1 VTLLILIV
9 IFHIAPYHDSD
20 DRGPDMPLD
29 TPKDPLIAAKAALDP
44 ENFALANC
52 VRALSIDAVN
62 AANSGHPGAPMGMAD
77 AATVLFR
84 NHLKFDARNPD
95 WPDRDRF
102 VLSNGHASMLQ
113 YSLLHLTGYEDMT
126 LDQVKNFRQ
135 WGSITAGH
143 PEYGHA
149 KGIELTTGPLG
160 QGLAMAVGMALAE
173 RRLAAEFGD
182 DLVDHHTYVL
192 LGDGCLQEGVGQEAI
207 SLAGHLGLGKLIV
220 LYDDNSI
227 TIDGPTSVS
236 FSEDVPARLAAC
248 GWHVQSCDGHDG
260 RALDKAITAA
270 RAETAKPSLIAMKTV
285 IGFGSPNRAG
295 TYSVHGAPL
304 GAAETALTK
313 EALGWSSAPFD
324 IPDEL
329 ASKWRRI
336 GTRGSDARKAWDDR
350 LAAKSADVRN
360 EFIRRM
366 SGTLPDDY
374 DSVVKTSRDKLFGD
388 PKKAAT
394 RKASQMA
401 LEPLTEALPEMIG
414 GSADLTG
421 SNLTRV
427 KAVDSQYTREAP
439 GRYIGYGVREFGMAA
454 AMNGISLHGGFIPYG
469 GTFLVF
475 SDYARNAIRLS
486 ALMGIGTIYVMTH
499 DSIGLGEDGPTH
511 QPIEHL
517 ASLRAIP
524 GLTVLRPADTI
535 ETLEAWDIAIR
546 SRDKPSLLALSRQ
559 DVPQLRLEASDEN
572 LSQRG
577 AYVIR
582 QFGDDRDVTLIATG
596 TEVALAIE
604 AAEALHANGVNVAV
618 VSMPSWE
625 LFDAQPE
632 DYRKATLGD
641 APRIAIEA
649 AGKFGWT
656 RYVACEND
664 VIGMD
669 GFGASAPADRLY
681 QQFGITKEE
690 IISRARA
697 LAGK

>member
-1 VTLLILIV
+1 
-9 IFHIAPYHDSD
+9 
-20 DRGPDMPLD
+20 MPLD
-29 TPKDPLIAAKAALDP
+29 TPKDPAIAAKADLDP
-44 ENFALANC
+44 QNFALANC
-52 VRALSIDAVN
+52 IRALTIDAVN

-84 NHLKFDARNPD
+84 NHLKFDAANPD

-102 VLSNGHASMLQ
+102 VLSNGHASMLL
-113 YSLLHLTGYEDMT
+113 YSLLHLTGYQDMT
-126 LDQVKNFRQ
+126 LDQIRNFRQ
-135 WGSITAGH
+135 WGAITAGH

-149 KGIELTTGPLG
+149 KGVETTTGPLG
-160 QGLAMAVGMALAE
+160 QGLATAVGMALAE
-173 RRLAAEFGD
+173 RALAGEFGD
-182 DLVDHHTYVL
+182 DLVDHRTWVM
-192 LGDGCLQEGVGQEAI
+192 LGDGCLQEGIGQEAI

-236 FSEDVPARLAAC
+236 FSEDIPARFKAC

-260 RALDKAITAA
+260 RALDAA
-270 RAETAKPSLIAMKTV
+270 MEAAKAETGKPSLIAMKTI

-295 TYSVHGAPL
+295 SYSVHGSPL
-304 GAAETALTK
+304 GKDEGALTR
-313 EALGWSSAPFD
+313 EALGWSHDAFV
-324 IPDEL
+324 IPDDLGAE
-329 ASKWRRI
+329 WREI
-336 GTRGSDARKAWDDR
+336 GARGAADREAWEAR
-350 LAAKSADVRN
+350 LAASPKAAALTQRLSGDLPEGYDAAVSAA
-360 EFIRRM
+360 
-366 SGTLPDDY
+366 
-374 DSVVKTSRDKLFGD
+374 RDALFAA

-401 LEPLTEALPEMIG
+401 LEALTPAVPAMIG

-427 KAVDSQYTREAP
+427 KAVDTQFTREAP

-454 AMNGISLHGGFIPYG
+454 AMNGLNLHGGVIAYG

-486 ALMGIGTIYVMTH
+486 ALMGVGTIYVMTH

-511 QPIEHL
+511 QPVEHL

-524 GLTVLRPADTI
+524 GLTVLRPADTV

-546 SRDKPSLLALSRQ
+546 NRNVPSLLALSRQ
-559 DVPQLRLEASDEN
+559 DVPQLRTEAGSEN
-572 LSQRG
+572 LTAKG

-582 QFGDDRDVTLIATG
+582 QFGEGRDVTLIATG
-596 TEVALAIE
+596 TEVAIAVE
-604 AAEALHANGVNVAV
+604 AAETLAAEGMAVAV

-625 LFDAQPE
+625 LFEAQDA
-632 DYRKATLGD
+632 DYRAQVLGT
-641 APRIAIEA
+641 APRIAVEA

-656 RYVACEND
+656 RYVATEDD
-664 VIGMD
+664 VIGMT
-669 GFGASAPADRLY
+669 GFGASAPIDRLY
-681 QQFGITKEE
+681 QEFGITPEA
-690 IISRARA
+690 IIARAR
-697 LAGK
+697 LVTGH

>member
-1 VTLLILIV
+1 
-9 IFHIAPYHDSD
+9 
-20 DRGPDMPLD
+20 MPLD
-29 TPKDPLIAAKAALDP
+29 SPKDPKIAAKADLDP
-44 ENFALANC
+44 QNFALANC
-52 VRALSIDAVN
+52 IRALSIDAVN

-84 NHLKFDARNPD
+84 NHLKFDAKNPD

-102 VLSNGHASMLQ
+102 VLSNGHASMLL

-126 LDQVKNFRQ
+126 LEQVKNFRQ

-149 KGIELTTGPLG
+149 KGIETTTGPLG
-160 QGLAMAVGMALAE
+160 QGIATAVGMALAE

-182 DLVDHHTYVL
+182 DLVDHHTYVFV
-192 LGDGCLQEGVGQEAI
+192 GDGCLQEGIGQEAI
-207 SLAGHLGLGKLIV
+207 SLAGHLGLGKMIV
-220 LYDDNSI
+220 LYDDNDI
-227 TIDGPTSVS
+227 TIDGPTSIS
-236 FSEDVPARLAAC
+236 FSEDVPARFQAC
-248 GWHVQSCDGHDG
+248 GWHVQKCDGHDG
-260 RALDKAITAA
+260 KALDAAIAA
-270 RAETAKPSLIAMKTV
+270 AKAETGKPSLIAMKTV
-285 IGFGSPNRAG
+285 IGFGSPNKAG
-295 TYSVHGAPL
+295 TYSVHGSPL
-304 GAAETALTK
+304 GKDEAALTR
-313 EALGWSSAPFD
+313 EAIGWPHDPFV
-324 IPDEL
+324 IPEEL
-329 ASKWRRI
+329 LSEWRRI
-336 GTRGSDARKAWDDR
+336 GARGAADREAWEAR
-350 LAAKSADVRN
+350 LAAKSAEVRD
-360 EFIRRM
+360 EFNRRQA
-366 SGTLPDDY
+366 GELPEGY
-374 DSVVKTSRDKLFGD
+374 EAALKAARDALFAE

-401 LEPLTEALPEMIG
+401 LEPLTAALPEMIG

-454 AMNGISLHGGFIPYG
+454 AMNGINLHGGFIAYG

-486 ALMGIGTIYVMTH
+486 ALMGVGTIFVMTH

-524 GLTVLRPADTI
+524 NLTVLRPADTV

-546 SRDKPSLLALSRQ
+546 NRHVPSLLALSRQ
-559 DVPQLRLEASDEN
+559 DVPQLRTEAGDEN
-572 LSQRG
+572 LTAKG

-582 QFGDDRDVTLIATG
+582 QFGEGRDVTLIATG
-596 TEVALAIE
+596 TEVQLAVQ
-604 AAEALHANGVNVAV
+604 AAEALHADGLNVAV

-625 LFDAQPE
+625 LFDAQPD

-641 APRIAIEA
+641 APRIAVEA

-656 RYVACEND
+656 RYVASEDD
-664 VIGMD
+664 VIGMN
-669 GFGASAPADRLY
+669 GFGASAPIDRLY
-681 QQFGITKEE
+681 QEFGITTDA
-690 IISRARA
+690 IVARA
-697 LAGK
+697 KALTGK

>member
-1 VTLLILIV
+1 
-9 IFHIAPYHDSD
+9 
-20 DRGPDMPLD
+20 MPLD
-29 TPKDPLIAAKAALDP
+29 TPKDPAIAAKADLDP
-44 ENFALANC
+44 QNFALANC
-52 VRALSIDAVN
+52 IRALTIDAVN

-77 AATVLFR
+77 ASTVLFR
-84 NHLKFDARNPD
+84 NHLKFDASNPD

-102 VLSNGHASMLQ
+102 VLSNGHGSMLL

-126 LDQVKNFRQ
+126 LEQVKNFRQ
-135 WGSITAGH
+135 WGAITAGH

-149 KGIELTTGPLG
+149 KGIETTTGPLG
-160 QGLAMAVGMALAE
+160 QGIATAVGMALAE
-173 RRLAAEFGD
+173 RALAGEFGD
-182 DLVDHHTYVL
+182 DLVDHHTYVM
-192 LGDGCLQEGVGQEAI
+192 LGDGCLQEGIGQEAI
-207 SLAGHLGLGKLIV
+207 SLAGHLGLGKLIA

-227 TIDGPTSVS
+227 TIDGPTSIS

-248 GWHVQSCDGHDG
+248 GWHVQTCDGHDAK
-260 RALDKAITAA
+260 ALDAAIASAKAEID
-270 RAETAKPSLIAMKTV
+270 KPSLIAMKTI

-304 GAAETALTK
+304 GKDEAALTK
-313 EALGWSSAPFD
+313 EALGWVAEPFQ
-324 IPDEL
+324 IPEDL
-329 ASKWRRI
+329 AAEWRSI
-336 GTRGSDARKAWDDR
+336 GARGAEARQAWEGR
-350 LAAKSADVRN
+350 LAASPRGDALTQRL
-360 EFIRRM
+360 
-366 SGTLPDDY
+366 SGDLLKGY
-374 DSVVKTSRDKLFGD
+374 DAAVNAARDALFAD

-401 LEPLTEALPEMIG
+401 LEALAPAVPAMIG

-427 KAVDSQYTREAP
+427 KAVDSQYTKDAP

-454 AMNGISLHGGFIPYG
+454 AMNGINLHGGFIAYG

-486 ALMGIGTIYVMTH
+486 ALMGVGTIYVMTH

-524 GLTVLRPADTI
+524 GLTVLRPADTV

-546 SRDKPSLLALSRQ
+546 NRKVPSLLALSRQ
-559 DVPQLRLEASDEN
+559 DVPQLRLQAGSEN
-572 LSQRG
+572 LTARG

-582 QFGDDRDVTLIATG
+582 QFGEGRDVTLIATG
-596 TEVALAIE
+596 TEVAIAVQ
-604 AAEALHANGVNVAV
+604 AAEALHAEGMSVAV

-632 DYRKATLGD
+632 AYRAEVLGI
-641 APRIAIEA
+641 APRIAVEA

-656 RYVACEND
+656 RYVASEDD
-664 VIGMD
+664 VIGMN
-669 GFGASAPADRLY
+669 GFGASAPIDRLY
-681 QQFGITKEE
+681 KEFGITADAIVE
-690 IISRARA
+690 RAKHLTNR
-697 LAGK
+697 

>member
-1 VTLLILIV
+1 
-9 IFHIAPYHDSD
+9 
-20 DRGPDMPLD
+20 MPLD
-29 TPKDPLIAAKAALDP
+29 SPKDPKIAAKAALDP
-44 ENFALANC
+44 QNFALANC
-52 VRALSIDAVN
+52 IRALSIDAVN

-77 AATVLFR
+77 AAAVLFGK
-84 NHLKFDARNPD
+84 HLKFDAKNPD

-102 VLSNGHASMLQ
+102 VLSNGHASMLL
-113 YSLLHLTGYEDMT
+113 YSVLHLTGYEDMT
-126 LDQVKNFRQ
+126 IEQIRNFRQ
-135 WGSITAGH
+135 WGAITAGH

-149 KGIELTTGPLG
+149 KGIETTTGPLG
-160 QGLAMAVGMALAE
+160 QGIATAVGMALAE

-182 DLVDHHTYVL
+182 DLVDHHTYVM
-192 LGDGCLQEGVGQEAI
+192 LGDGCLQEGIGQEAA

-236 FSEDVPARLAAC
+236 FSENIPARFEAM

-260 RALDKAITAA
+260 KALDKALTAA
-270 RAETAKPSLIAMKTV
+270 KAETDKPSLIAMKTV
-285 IGFGSPNRAG
+285 IGFGSPNKAG
-295 TYSVHGAPL
+295 SYAVHGSPL
-304 GAAETALTK
+304 GKDEAALTK
-313 EALGWSSAPFD
+313 EAIGWTAEPFV
-324 IPDEL
+324 IPEDL
-329 ASKWRRI
+329 AAQWREI
-336 GTRGSDARKAWDDR
+336 GTRGADEREAWETRLRSKTGPVRAEFNRR
-350 LAAKSADVRN
+350 LA
-360 EFIRRM
+360 
-366 SGTLPDDY
+366 GTLPDDY
-374 DSVVKTSRDKLFGD
+374 APTLQDARAQLFAN

-401 LEPLTEALPEMIG
+401 LEALTPALPEMIG

-427 KAVDSQYTREAP
+427 KAVDSQYTRDEP

-454 AMNGISLHGGFIPYG
+454 AMNGINLHGGFIAYG

-486 ALMGIGTIYVMTH
+486 ALMGVGTIYVMTH

-511 QPIEHL
+511 QPVEHL

-524 GLTVLRPADTI
+524 GLTVLRPADTV

-546 SRDKPSLLALSRQ
+546 NRHVPSLLALSRQ
-559 DVPQLRLEASDEN
+559 DVPQLRLEAGDEN
-572 LSQRG
+572 LTAKG

-582 QFGDDRDVTLIATG
+582 QFGETRDATIIATG
-596 TEVALAIE
+596 TEVAIAVE
-604 AAEALHANGVNVAV
+604 AAEALHAAGINTAV

-632 DYRKATLGD
+632 AYRRETLGS

-656 RYVACEND
+656 RYVASEDD
-664 VIGMD
+664 VIGMT
-669 GFGASAPADRLY
+669 GFGASAPIDRLY
-681 QQFGITKEE
+681 SEFGITAEAAA
-690 IISRARA
+690 ARVKT
-697 LAGK
+697 LVGK

>member
-1 VTLLILIV
+1 
-9 IFHIAPYHDSD
+9 
-20 DRGPDMPLD
+20 MPLD
-29 TPKDPLIAAKAALDP
+29 TPKDPAIAAKADLDP
-44 ENFALANC
+44 QNFALANC
-52 VRALSIDAVN
+52 IRALTIDAVN

-84 NHLKFDARNPD
+84 NHLKFDAANPD

-102 VLSNGHASMLQ
+102 VLSNGHASMLL
-113 YSLLHLTGYEDMT
+113 YSLLHLTGYQDMT
-126 LDQVKNFRQ
+126 LDQIRNFRQ
-135 WGSITAGH
+135 WGAITAGH

-149 KGIELTTGPLG
+149 KGVETTTGPLG
-160 QGLAMAVGMALAE
+160 QGLATAVGMALAE
-173 RRLAAEFGD
+173 RALAGEFGD
-182 DLVDHHTYVL
+182 DLVDHRTWVM
-192 LGDGCLQEGVGQEAI
+192 LGDGCLQEGIGQEAI

-236 FSEDVPARLAAC
+236 FSEDIPARFKAC

-260 RALDKAITAA
+260 RALDAA
-270 RAETAKPSLIAMKTV
+270 MEAAKAETGKPSLIAMKTI

-295 TYSVHGAPL
+295 SYSVHGSPL
-304 GAAETALTK
+304 GKDEGALTR
-313 EALGWSSAPFD
+313 EALGWSHDAFV
-324 IPDEL
+324 IPDDL
-329 ASKWRRI
+329 AAEWREI
-336 GTRGSDARKAWDDR
+336 GARGAADREAWEAR
-350 LAAKSADVRN
+350 LAASPKAAALTQRLSGDLPEGYDAAVSAA
-360 EFIRRM
+360 
-366 SGTLPDDY
+366 
-374 DSVVKTSRDKLFGD
+374 RDALFAA

-401 LEPLTEALPEMIG
+401 LEALTPAVPAMIG

-427 KAVDSQYTREAP
+427 KAVDTQFTREAP

-454 AMNGISLHGGFIPYG
+454 AMNGLNLHGGVIAYG

-486 ALMGIGTIYVMTH
+486 ALMGVGTIYVMTH

-511 QPIEHL
+511 QPVEHL

-524 GLTVLRPADTI
+524 GLTVLRPADTV

-546 SRDKPSLLALSRQ
+546 NRNVPSLLALSRQ
-559 DVPQLRLEASDEN
+559 DVPQLRTEAGSEN
-572 LSQRG
+572 LTAKG

-582 QFGDDRDVTLIATG
+582 QFGEGRDVTLIATG
-596 TEVALAIE
+596 TEVAIAVE
-604 AAEALHANGVNVAV
+604 AAETLAAEGMAVAV

-625 LFDAQPE
+625 LFEAQDA
-632 DYRKATLGD
+632 DYRAQVLGT
-641 APRIAIEA
+641 APRIAVEA

-656 RYVACEND
+656 RYVATEDD
-664 VIGMD
+664 VIGMT
-669 GFGASAPADRLY
+669 GFGASAPIDRLY
-681 QQFGITKEE
+681 QEFGITPEA
-690 IISRARA
+690 IIARAR
-697 LAGK
+697 LVTGH

>member
-1 VTLLILIV
+1 
-9 IFHIAPYHDSD
+9 
-20 DRGPDMPLD
+20 MPLD
-29 TPKDPLIAAKAALDP
+29 TPKDPAIAAKADLDP
-44 ENFALANC
+44 QNFALANC
-52 VRALSIDAVN
+52 IRALTIDAVN

-84 NHLKFDARNPD
+84 NHLKFDAANPD

-102 VLSNGHASMLQ
+102 VLSNGHASMLL
-113 YSLLHLTGYEDMT
+113 YSLLHLTGYQDMT
-126 LDQVKNFRQ
+126 LDQIRNFRQ
-135 WGSITAGH
+135 WGAITAGH

-149 KGIELTTGPLG
+149 KGVETTTGPLG
-160 QGLAMAVGMALAE
+160 QGLATAVGMALAE
-173 RRLAAEFGD
+173 RALAGEFGD
-182 DLVDHHTYVL
+182 DLVDHRTWVM
-192 LGDGCLQEGVGQEAI
+192 LGDGCLQEGIGQEAI

-236 FSEDVPARLAAC
+236 FSEDIPARFKAC

-260 RALDKAITAA
+260 RALDAA
-270 RAETAKPSLIAMKTV
+270 MAAAKAETGKPSLIAMKTI

-295 TYSVHGAPL
+295 SYSVHGSPL
-304 GAAETALTK
+304 GKDEGALTR
-313 EALGWSSAPFD
+313 EALGWSHDAFV
-324 IPDEL
+324 IPDDL
-329 ASKWRRI
+329 AAEWREI
-336 GTRGSDARKAWDDR
+336 GARGAADREAWEAR
-350 LAAKSADVRN
+350 LAASPKAAALTQRLSGDLPEGYDAAVSAA
-360 EFIRRM
+360 
-366 SGTLPDDY
+366 
-374 DSVVKTSRDKLFGD
+374 RDALFAA

-401 LEPLTEALPEMIG
+401 LEALTPAVPAMIG

-427 KAVDSQYTREAP
+427 KAVDTQFTREAP

-454 AMNGISLHGGFIPYG
+454 AMNGLNLHGGVIAYG

-486 ALMGIGTIYVMTH
+486 ALMGVGTIYVMTH

-511 QPIEHL
+511 QPVEHL

-524 GLTVLRPADTI
+524 GLTVLRPADTV

-546 SRDKPSLLALSRQ
+546 NRNVPSLLALSRQ
-559 DVPQLRLEASDEN
+559 DVPQLRTEAGSEN
-572 LSQRG
+572 LTAKG

-582 QFGDDRDVTLIATG
+582 QFGEGRDVTLIATG
-596 TEVALAIE
+596 TEVAIAVE
-604 AAEALHANGVNVAV
+604 AAEALAAEGMAVAV

-625 LFDAQPE
+625 LFEAQDA
-632 DYRKATLGD
+632 DYRAQVLGT
-641 APRIAIEA
+641 APRIAVEA

-656 RYVACEND
+656 RYVATEDD
-664 VIGMD
+664 VIGMT
-669 GFGASAPADRLY
+669 GFGASAPIDRLY
-681 QQFGITKEE
+681 QEFGITPEA
-690 IISRARA
+690 IIARAR
-697 LAGK
+697 LVTGH

>member
-1 VTLLILIV
+1 
-9 IFHIAPYHDSD
+9 
-20 DRGPDMPLD
+20 MPLD
-29 TPKDPLIAAKAALDP
+29 SPKDPTIAAKAALDP

-52 VRALSIDAVN
+52 IRALSIDAVN

-77 AATVLFR
+77 AAAVLFGK
-84 NHLKFDARNPD
+84 HLKFDAKHPD
-95 WPDRDRF
+95 WPNRDRF
-102 VLSNGHASMLQ
+102 VLSNGHASMML
-113 YSLLHLTGYEDMT
+113 YSALYLTGYEDMT

-149 KGIELTTGPLG
+149 KGVEATTGPLG
-160 QGLAMAVGMALAE
+160 QGIAMAVGMALAE
-173 RRLAAEFGD
+173 RQLAAEFGD
-182 DLVDHHTYVL
+182 DIVDHHTYVF
-192 LGDGCLQEGVGQEAI
+192 LGDGCLQEGIGQEAI
-207 SLAGHLGLGKLIV
+207 SLAGHLGLGKLVV

-260 RALDKAITAA
+260 KALDKAITAA
-270 RAETAKPSLIAMKTV
+270 KAETGKPSLIAMKTV
-285 IGFGSPNRAG
+285 IGFGSPNKAG
-295 TYSVHGAPL
+295 SYAVHGSPL
-304 GAAETALTK
+304 GKDEAALTK
-313 EALGWSSAPFD
+313 EALGWTAAPFD
-324 IPDEL
+324 IPQNLLDQ
-329 ASKWRRI
+329 WRAI
-336 GTRGSDARKAWDDR
+336 GVRGAKEREEWEAR
-350 LAAKSADVRN
+350 LAAKPAEVKA
-360 EFIRRM
+360 EFIRRDERK
-366 SGTLPDDY
+366 LPEGY
-374 DSVVKTSRDKLFGD
+374 DAAVKAARDALFAE

-401 LEPLTEALPEMIG
+401 LEPLTAAVPEMIG

-439 GRYIGYGVREFGMAA
+439 GRYIGYGVREFGMSA

-486 ALMGIGTIYVMTH
+486 ALMGLGTIYVMTH

-524 GLTVLRPADTI
+524 GLTVFRPADTV

-546 SRDKPSLLALSRQ
+546 NRHVPSLMALSRQ
-559 DVPQLRLEASDEN
+559 DVPQLRLEAGDEN
-572 LSQRG
+572 LTAKG
-577 AYVIR
+577 AYVLR
-582 QFGDDRDVTLIATG
+582 QFGEGRDVTLIATG
-596 TEVALAIE
+596 TEVAIAVE
-604 AAEALHANGVNVAV
+604 AAEALHADGVSVAV

-656 RYVACEND
+656 RYVASEDD
-664 VIGMD
+664 VIGMT
-669 GFGASAPADRLY
+669 GFGASAPIDRLY
-681 QQFGITKEE
+681 QEFGITKEA
-690 IISRARA
+690 IVARA
-697 LAGK
+697 KALSGK

>member
-1 VTLLILIV
+1 
-9 IFHIAPYHDSD
+9 
-20 DRGPDMPLD
+20 MPLD
-29 TPKDPLIAAKAALDP
+29 TPKDPAIAAKADLDP
-44 ENFALANC
+44 QNFALANC
-52 VRALSIDAVN
+52 IRALTIDAVN

-84 NHLKFDARNPD
+84 NHLKFDAANPD

-102 VLSNGHASMLQ
+102 VLSNGHASMLL
-113 YSLLHLTGYEDMT
+113 YSLLHLTGYQDMT
-126 LDQVKNFRQ
+126 LDQIRNFRQ
-135 WGSITAGH
+135 WGAITAGH

-149 KGIELTTGPLG
+149 KGVETTTGPLG
-160 QGLAMAVGMALAE
+160 QGLATAVGMALAE
-173 RRLAAEFGD
+173 RALAGEFGD
-182 DLVDHHTYVL
+182 DLVDHRTWVM
-192 LGDGCLQEGVGQEAI
+192 LGDGCLQEGIGQEAI

-236 FSEDVPARLAAC
+236 FSEDIPARFKAC

-260 RALDKAITAA
+260 RALDAA
-270 RAETAKPSLIAMKTV
+270 MEAAKAETGKPSLIAMKTI

-295 TYSVHGAPL
+295 SYSVHGSPL
-304 GAAETALTK
+304 GKDEGALTR
-313 EALGWSSAPFD
+313 EALGWRHDAFV
-324 IPDEL
+324 IPDDL
-329 ASKWRRI
+329 AAEWREI
-336 GTRGSDARKAWDDR
+336 GARGAADREAWEAR
-350 LAAKSADVRN
+350 LAASPKGAALTQRL
-360 EFIRRM
+360 
-366 SGTLPDDY
+366 SGALPEGY
-374 DSVVKTSRDKLFGD
+374 DAALAAARDALFAA

-401 LEPLTEALPEMIG
+401 LEALTPAVPAMIG

-427 KAVDSQYTREAP
+427 KAVDTQYTREAP

-454 AMNGISLHGGFIPYG
+454 AMNGLNLHGGVIAYG

-486 ALMGIGTIYVMTH
+486 ALMGVGTIYVMTH

-511 QPIEHL
+511 QPVEHL

-524 GLTVLRPADTI
+524 GLTVLRPADTV

-546 SRDKPSLLALSRQ
+546 NRNVPSLLALSRQ
-559 DVPQLRLEASDEN
+559 DVPQLRTEAGSEN
-572 LSQRG
+572 LTAKG

-582 QFGDDRDVTLIATG
+582 QFGEGRDVTLIATG
-596 TEVALAIE
+596 TEVAIAVE
-604 AAEALHANGVNVAV
+604 AAEALAAEGMAVAV

-625 LFDAQPE
+625 LFEAQDA
-632 DYRKATLGD
+632 DYRAQVLGT
-641 APRIAIEA
+641 AHRIAVEA

-656 RYVACEND
+656 RYVATEDD
-664 VIGMD
+664 VIGMT
-669 GFGASAPADRLY
+669 GFGASAPIDRLY
-681 QQFGITKEE
+681 QEFGITPEA
-690 IISRARA
+690 IIARAR
-697 LAGK
+697 LVTGH

>member
-1 VTLLILIV
+1 
-9 IFHIAPYHDSD
+9 
-20 DRGPDMPLD
+20 MPLD
-29 TPKDPLIAAKAALDP
+29 TPKDPAIAEKAARDP

-52 VRALSIDAVN
+52 IRALSIDAVN

-84 NHLKFDARNPD
+84 NHLKFDASNPD

-113 YSLLHLTGYEDMT
+113 YSLLHLTGYADMT
-126 LDQVKNFRQ
+126 LDQLKNFRQ
-135 WGSITAGH
+135 WGAITAGH

-182 DLVDHHTYVL
+182 DLVDHHTYVF
-192 LGDGCLQEGVGQEAI
+192 LGDGCLQEGIGQEAI

-260 RALDKAITAA
+260 RALDAAITAA
-270 RAETAKPSLIAMKTV
+270 KAEAGKPSLIAMKTV
-285 IGFGSPNRAG
+285 IGFGSPNKAG

-304 GAAETALTK
+304 GADEAALTK
-313 EALGWSSAPFD
+313 EALGWSAAPFE
-324 IPDEL
+324 IPADL
-329 ASKWRRI
+329 AAEWRRI
-336 GTRGSDARKAWDDR
+336 GARGADARTAWEER
-350 LAAKSADVRN
+350 LVAKSRDVRD
-360 EFIRRM
+360 EFTRRL
-366 SGTLPDDY
+366 SGRLPADY
-374 DSVVKTSRDKLFGD
+374 DSVVKTSRDRLFAE

-401 LEPLTEALPEMIG
+401 LDPLTEAVPEMIG

-427 KAVDSQYTREAP
+427 KAVDSQYSREAP

-454 AMNGISLHGGFIPYG
+454 ALNGIALHGGFIPYG

-475 SDYARNAIRLS
+475 SDYCRNAIRLS

-524 GLTVLRPADTI
+524 GLTVLRPADTV

-546 SRDKPSLLALSRQ
+546 NRKVPSLLALSRQ
-559 DVPQLRLEASDEN
+559 DVPQLRTQAGDEN
-572 LSQRG
+572 LTAKG
-577 AYVIR
+577 AYIIR
-582 QFGDDRDVTLIATG
+582 QFGEGRDVTLIATG
-596 TEVALAIE
+596 TEVALAVE
-604 AAEALHANGVNVAV
+604 AAEALHQDGMSIAV

-625 LFDAQPE
+625 LFDAQPL

-649 AGKFGWT
+649 AGKLGWT
-656 RYVACEND
+656 RYVASEDD
-664 VIGMD
+664 VIGMT
-669 GFGASAPADRLY
+669 GFGASAPIDRLY
-681 QQFGITKEE
+681 REFGITSDA
-690 IISRARA
+690 IIARAKA